1 MRIPPVSTVW
11 RGLVTGDRSSKS
23 GSMSVSTYD
32 KWTLGDAGEQGFGRG
47 AVSSQTSIPGRSRRS
62 AGSSMKV
69 FEEGASIALV
79 ARRHDLNANQLF
91 TWRRQFGVGG
101 FEPKSLAPILPV
113 TIAPATVAEDS
124 RPGGQME
131 IVLAQGDRIIVGA
144 DVEAVAL
151 ARVLKALAQR

>member
-1 MRIPPVSTVW
+1 MLASRD
-11 RGLVTGDRSSKS
+11 LVE
-23 GSMSVSTYD
+23 
-32 KWTLGDAGEQGFGRG
+32 A
-47 AVSSQTSIPGRSRRS
+47 RSRRKRRS
-62 AGSSMKV
+62 WTLEEKRRIVDESL
-69 FEEGASIALV
+69 EEGASIALV

-101 FEPKSLAPILPV
+101 FEPRSLAPILPV
-113 TIAPATVAEDS
+113 TIVPATVTEDS

-144 DVEAVAL
+144 DVETVAL